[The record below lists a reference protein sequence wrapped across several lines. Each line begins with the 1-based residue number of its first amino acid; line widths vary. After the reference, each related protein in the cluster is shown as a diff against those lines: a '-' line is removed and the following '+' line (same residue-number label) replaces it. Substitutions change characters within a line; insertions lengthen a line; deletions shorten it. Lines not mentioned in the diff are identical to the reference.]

1 MILIVL
7 LKSFEQIFDFLV
19 KLLLKEEMR
28 TLSILIYVYC
38 NQTVQ
43 IVIIY
48 YIISLIKH
56 FLLVDNKLSI
66 E

>member
-1 MILIVL
+1 MIKRGNENFINPG
-7 LKSFEQIFDFLV
+7 I
-19 KLLLKEEMR
+19 
-28 TLSILIYVYC
+28 YC